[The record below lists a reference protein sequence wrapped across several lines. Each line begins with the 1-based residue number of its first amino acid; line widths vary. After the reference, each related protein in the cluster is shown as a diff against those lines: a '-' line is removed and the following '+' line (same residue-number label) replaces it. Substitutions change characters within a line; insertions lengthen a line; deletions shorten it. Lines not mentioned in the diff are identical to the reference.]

1 MTPSKAV
8 VAKETQSNSIEFA
21 TKLALIFPFL
31 LMKPKPLKG
40 LVAKLII
47 GDMENAC

>member
-1 MTPSKAV
+1 MTVSKAAAV
-8 VAKETQSNSIEFA
+8 KETPLSLTDLA
-21 TKLALIFPFL
+21 AKLALIFPFL

-47 GDMENAC
+47 GEMENAC